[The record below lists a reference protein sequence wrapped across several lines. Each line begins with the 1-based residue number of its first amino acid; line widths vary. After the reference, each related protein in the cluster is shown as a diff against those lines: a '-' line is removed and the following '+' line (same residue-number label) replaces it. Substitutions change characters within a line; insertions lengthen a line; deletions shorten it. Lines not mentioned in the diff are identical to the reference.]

1 LAYDKAVI
9 QLLRFLG
16 VANAGGWL
24 GAAVFVTLF
33 SGPAFFSPEMIN
45 ALKYKYY
52 AGLAAQIFLGRYFIF
67 LYLCALV
74 ALAHLLAEWLY
85 LGRRVSRLTVGLW
98 AGLTA
103 LILIGGVGLQPKL
116 HRLHEA
122 MYAGGNAA
130 QQTEAARTF
139 YFWHGL
145 SQAAN
150 LLMLAGLLF
159 FFWRTL
165 FSAQETARSSGY
177 WKFRS

>member
-1 LAYDKAVI
+1 VI

-24 GAAVFVTLF
+24 GAAVFVTFF
-33 SGPAFFSPEMIN
+33 SGPAFFSAEMIN

-52 AGLAAQIFLGRYFIF
+52 AGVAAQIFLNRYFIF
-67 LYLCALV
+67 LGFCAFI
-74 ALAHLLAEWLY
+74 ALTHIVAEWLY
-85 LGRRVSRLTVGLW
+85 AGRKLSRVTLVLW
-98 AGLTA
+98 AALTA

-116 HRLHEA
+116 HRLHDA
-122 MYAGGNAA
+122 MYLGGNAA
-130 QQTEAARTF
+130 QQSEAAKTF

-145 SQAAN
+145 SQAGN
-150 LLMLAGLLF
+150 LLLLIGLVF

-165 FSAQETARSSGY
+165 FPASETPRSGGH